1 VDVLLDG
8 RQAIAR
14 ASREQYD
21 LIICDMK
28 MPGLDGQHFY
38 KTLQRAGIHLPK
50 PFLFVTGDVVSS
62 HMREFLE
69 YSKTPHL
76 AKPFRIEELS
86 EKSLGCVGTLQRR
99 GTPWRQFKKRE
110 TPQEMDNPMET
121 QEQSILLVSGNAYS
135 VRFCPPGNEKP
146 ESQPASGRR
155 RQQHGCRLP
164 HRGKCRSSGHT
175 PRRALSN
182 RLPKEPPG
190 TNHRAWIPSSRL

>member
-1 VDVLLDG
+1 MAVPVPMTAASRRASAAQDFLESGRAPHSPSSAGRILVVEDEPTVARLIADVLEDANFQVDVLLDG

-86 EKSLGCVGTLQRR
+86 EKVWDVL
-99 GTPWRQFKKRE
+99 
-110 TPQEMDNPMET
+110 
-121 QEQSILLVSGNAYS
+121 
-135 VRFCPPGNEKP
+135 
-146 ESQPASGRR
+146 
-155 RQQHGCRLP
+155 
-164 HRGKCRSSGHT
+164 GHT
-175 PRRALSN
+175 APRNTVASIQEKRNAARN
-182 RLPKEPPG
+182 G
-190 TNHRAWIPSSRL
+190 